1 VSDNPAD
8 VVTTPAA
15 PVRENVRRGTLAALV
30 TVPVGVAAWV
40 LIWGLGYVTA
50 IVGAVVAFVA
60 LRLYVWGAGR
70 ISRVGATV
78 VLVTTA
84 VTLLLALFAGMVY
97 DGATAF
103 VEGSGLSAWAA
114 LTHGEFWPL
123 FFEVL
128 PDALPD
134 YLPDFGWAIGF
145 GALGS
150 FAVLRSAFAA
160 AKTPDEAAVPAAEAY
175 GVGAFGAEASGAE
188 AAPAAAPEAGPA
200 VTPVAAPAPANDH
213 QGMPGPL

>member
-1 VSDNPAD
+1 MSDTSAD
-8 VVTTPAA
+8 VPTTSAV

-50 IVGAVVAFVA
+50 FVGAVVAFLA
-60 LRLYVWGAGR
+60 LRLYAWGAGR
-70 ISRVGATV
+70 ISRVGAAI

-84 VTLLLALFAGMVY
+84 VTLLLAFFAGIVY

-103 VEGSGLSAWAA
+103 VEGSGLSAWSA

-134 YLPDFGWAIGF
+134 YLPDLGWALGF

-160 AKTPDEAAVPAAEAY
+160 AKAQDEAPVPAAEAY
-175 GVGAFGAEASGAE
+175 GVGAFGAGAPGAE
-188 AAPAAAPEAGPA
+188 AAPAAAPEAAPA
-200 VTPVAAPAPANDH
+200 VTPAPANDH
-213 QGMPGPL
+213 PGMAGPL